1 LVYEPAVFGAA
12 TVRFRDTAKGI
23 DEERDYNLLVPIAG
37 KAELLSWKTAE
48 FVDVNPDRLPDE
60 GEPGAFYYVGPGS
73 AADPK
78 KAIVTLRQDLDD
90 HLYATAT
97 HEVAYHKGLKL
108 YAETGESA
116 SEFAGRVMQA
126 AKEARDAE
134 LDAVHARFQK
144 KMDDLSKRLEKEQ
157 QEMEADKADYSGRVA
172 EEALTGASTVA
183 SFFGFGRRRTLS
195 SMATKRRMTATAKA
209 DIAESEQAI
218 ARMQAEMTGLE
229 AAYRKEADAVVAGW
243 EAVAGDLDQ
252 LKLTPR
258 RSDVDVH
265 LTALAWAPHW
275 WTDYRDARG
284 RTQTGNIPAYV
295 TVKK

>member
-23 DEERDYNLLVPIAG
+23 DEDRDYNLLVPIAG

-60 GEPGAFYYVGPGS
+60 GEPGALYYVRPGS

-90 HLYATAT
+90 ICMARRPTRWRIIRT
-97 HEVAYHKGLKL
+97 EM

-157 QEMEADKADYSGRVA
+157 QEMEADRADYSSRVA

-195 SMATKRRMTATAKA
+195 SMATKRRMTVTAPA
-209 DIAESEQAI
+209 DIAETEQAL
-218 ARMQAEMTGLE
+218 ARLQAEMTGWK
-229 AAYRKEADAVVAGW
+229 R
-243 EAVAGDLDQ
+243 
-252 LKLTPR
+252 
-258 RSDVDVH
+258 H
-265 LTALAWAPHW
+265 
-275 WTDYRDARG
+275 
-284 RTQTGNIPAYV
+284 
-295 TVKK
+295 TVKRQMRSSPAGKRRQATWIS